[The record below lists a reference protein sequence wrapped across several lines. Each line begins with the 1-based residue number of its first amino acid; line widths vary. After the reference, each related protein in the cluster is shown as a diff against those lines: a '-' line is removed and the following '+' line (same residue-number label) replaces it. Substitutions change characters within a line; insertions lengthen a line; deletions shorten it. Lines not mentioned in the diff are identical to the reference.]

1 MQYQSPGNKIYKI
14 YQFRKTLGLNKAQ
27 FGKIFDVS
35 YMSVKNW
42 ESGKHDYP
50 SRVLRIIRQR
60 FNTNVDFFLCA
71 NNNTLYTSINNFNK
85 DKNYV
90 NKILRKEK

>member
-1 MQYQSPGNKIYKI
+1 MQYQSSGNKI
-14 YQFRKTLGLNKAQ
+14 YQFRKMLGLNKAQ

-42 ESGKHDYP
+42 ESGTHDYP

-60 FNTNVDFFLCA
+60 FHTNIDFFLWA
-71 NNNTLYTSINNFNK
+71 SNDTIYTSISNFKK
-85 DKNYV
+85 DVICV

>member
-1 MQYQSPGNKIYKI
+1 MQYQSSGNKI
-14 YQFRKTLGLNKAQ
+14 YQFRKTLGLNKSQ
-27 FGKIFDVS
+27 FGKIFNVS
-35 YMSVKNW
+35 YMSIKNW
-42 ESGKHDYP
+42 EYGTHDYP
-50 SRVLRIIRQR
+50 ARVLRAIRKS
-60 FNTNVDFFLCA
+60 FNTNIDFFLCA